1 MKSCRLA
8 EEAPGEAASGGGSQP
23 TDLAARYVLRTLFF
37 QAMQRVSFAL
47 GKWGAEEVWIDL
59 HTCHLN
65 LEQSSQ
71 LPTAPRSSS
80 QIGRCVED
88 RNCPHVIWVL
98 GCRTT
103 DYLRLTALVV
113 RLFQFA

>member
-65 LEQSSQ
+65 LEQIVPIADRTTIVQSNWSLRRGSK
-71 LPTAPRSSS
+71 LPTCHMG
-80 QIGRCVED
+80 IG
-88 RNCPHVIWVL
+88 L
-98 GCRTT
+98 Q
-103 DYLRLTALVV
+103 DY
-113 RLFQFA
+113 